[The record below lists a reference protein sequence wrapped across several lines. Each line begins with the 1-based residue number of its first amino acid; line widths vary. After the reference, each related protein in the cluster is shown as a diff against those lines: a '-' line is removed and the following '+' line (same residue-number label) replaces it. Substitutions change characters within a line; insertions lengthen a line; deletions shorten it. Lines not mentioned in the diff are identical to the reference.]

1 MKKILLLVLFL
12 TLGFRVLL
20 AQSMYVNSSNGLNLR
35 KGPGTN
41 YRTVS
46 NIPNGREVDVVDTDG
61 DWVKVEYQGKTGF
74 VSKQYLSE
82 EKPRSGNRPS
92 DRASSPSVNNSRS
105 SNNNNNSSSA
115 RRNTASAS
123 AANDR
128 SWGIGLRLGD
138 PLGITAKKNLAS
150 GKALEFN
157 LGSSGY
163 YGFDYRDDFYDRD
176 EFRDFDYLDY
186 DRGSSISL
194 QAHYLFQKDFLNAQ
208 GLQWYWG
215 FGPQLKLKSYEY
227 YYRFR
232 NYYGP
237 GPDDYVW
244 DYGRDKVT
252 NVDFGGDILI
262 GLEYHI
268 SNAPLSLFADANLF
282 LELFDN
288 PFSFFGQG
296 GLGIRYNFK

>member
-1 MKKILLLVLFL
+1 MKKILLPVLFL
-12 TLGFRVLL
+12 TFGFQILF
-20 AQSMYVNSSNGLNLR
+20 AQSMFVNSTNGVNLR
-35 KGPGTN
+35 EGPGTN
-41 YRTVS
+41 HRTIS
-46 NIPNGREVDVVDTDG
+46 NIPNGRGVDVVDADG
-61 DWVKVEYQGKTGF
+61 DWVKVKYEGKTGF

-82 EKPRSGNRPS
+82 EKPRSGDRSS
-92 DRASSPSVNNSRS
+92 DRASSSSANNSRS
-105 SNNNNNSSSA
+105 SNNKNNSSSA
-115 RRNTASAS
+115 RRNSTSAS

-138 PLGITAKKNLAS
+138 PLGLTVKKYLAS
-150 GKALEFN
+150 GKPLEFN

-176 EFRDFDYLDY
+176 QFSDFDYLDY

-194 QAHYLFQKDFLNAQ
+194 QAHYLFQKDFPNAQ

-215 FGPQLKLKSYEY
+215 FGPQLRFKSYEY

-237 GPDDYVW
+237 GADDYVW

-268 SNAPLSLFADANLF
+268 SNAPVSLFADANLF